1 MDFLYKP
8 GYVFLDGAMGTM
20 LRAAVPDFSG
30 IPDILSITNPDAVF
44 SVHEKYVNAGSNV
57 IYTNTFG
64 VTDDKL
70 SGSGYSL
77 EEVISASVSV
87 ARKAADGRA
96 AVALDLGPTGR
107 LMVPAGDLDFDTAYE
122 IYRRRVTAGAEAG
135 ADLVVL
141 ETMSDLAEVR
151 AALLAVKE
159 NTSLPVFV
167 TMTFEANGRSF
178 TGCSPRA
185 FASLMSAMGADAI
198 GINCSLGPD
207 QIYPLIEEIAS
218 VSDLPLIVKANAG
231 LPSADDGSYDITP
244 AQFAEKM
251 KKFTEIGVKY
261 LGGCCG
267 TTPEYISE
275 LCKAHDGLKLKT
287 RNSVRTCLLGGAQNV
302 VDAEKILVVG
312 ERLNPTGKKK
322 LAAALAAE
330 DMDHVVSVARE
341 QIAAG
346 ADVLDVNVGVPG
358 VDEAKLMKKVVETLV
373 KTTDVPLQIDS
384 KSPAAIEAG
393 LRAYPGRAII
403 NSVDGEEENL
413 GAIIP
418 LAKKYGAAIIGLT
431 LNEDGIPKDGLSR
444 AIIAKKIQFEV
455 TRAGIPACDLFIDCL
470 TLAVSAEPDGPRET
484 LRALR
489 LVRDNL
495 KLKTTLGVSNVSFG
509 LPERE
514 VISSAFLTLALHE
527 GLTLP
532 IINPCSRRMTDAI
545 YSYRAIAGLDEGC
558 IEYVNSQSGVKA
570 VSAPAPEKKTENLGD
585 AIIAGN
591 DVQSRESAAEALK
604 TLDADAVINE
614 MIIPALDRVGEKFEK
629 GEFFLPQLMR
639 SAAAASAA
647 VDVIRESKKESDTQ
661 TGEKI
666 ILATVKGD
674 VHDIGKNIV
683 KMVLSNY
690 GYEIIDLGRDVPAE
704 DIVKCAVENKVKLI
718 GLSAL
723 MTTTLPSM
731 EETIA
736 AVRTSGH
743 ECKIMVGGAVLTQ
756 EYSEKIGADFYA
768 KDAKSA
774 ADIAKRVFS
783 DGNCCCCGCG
793 R

>member
-1 MDFLYKP
+1 MDFLNKL

-20 LRAAVPDFSG
+20 LRSLVPDFSG
-30 IPDILSITNPDAVF
+30 IPDILSITHPDAVL
-44 SVHEKYVNAGSNV
+44 SVHKKYVDAGSNV

-64 VTDDKL
+64 ATEEKL
-70 SGSGYSL
+70 EGSGYTL

-87 ARKAADGRA
+87 AKKAAGGKA
-96 AVALDLGPTGR
+96 AVALDLGPIGK
-107 LMVPAGDLDFDTAYE
+107 LMAPAGELDFDTAYE
-122 IYRRRVTAGAEAG
+122 IYRRRSVAGANAG
-135 ADLVVL
+135 ADLVIL

-159 NTSLPVFV
+159 NTDLPVFV

-178 TGCSPRA
+178 TGCSPRS
-185 FASLMSAMGADAI
+185 FASLISAMGANAI

-231 LPSADDGSYDITP
+231 LPDADNGSYDITP
-244 AQFAEKM
+244 EKFAEKM
-251 KKFTEIGVKY
+251 KKFTAVGVKY

-267 TTPEYISE
+267 TTPDYIRE
-275 LCKAHDGLKLKT
+275 LCKVHEGLKLKS
-287 RNSVRTCLLGGAQNV
+287 RNRVRTCLLGGAQTL
-302 VDAEKILVVG
+302 VDAEKIIVVG

-322 LAAALAAE
+322 LAAALSE
-330 DMDHVVSVARE
+330 GNMEYVISVVRE
-341 QIAAG
+341 QIEAG
-346 ADVLDVNVGVPG
+346 ANVLDVNVGVPG
-358 VDEAKLMKKVVETLV
+358 VDEPVLMKKVVETLV
-373 KTTDVPLQIDS
+373 SITDLPLQIDS
-384 KSPAAIEAG
+384 KNPAAIEAG

-403 NSVDGEEENL
+403 NSVDGEEANL
-413 GAIIP
+413 AVIIP

-431 LNEDGIPKDGLSR
+431 LNEAGIPKAGYDR
-444 AIIAKKIQFEV
+444 AVIAKKILDYI
-455 TRAGIPACDLFIDCL
+455 TKSGIPACDVFIDCL
-470 TLAVSAEPDGPRET
+470 TLSVSAEPDGPNET
-484 LRALR
+484 LRALSI
-489 LVRDNL
+489 VRDQL
-495 KLKTTLGVSNVSFG
+495 KVKTALGVSNVSFG
-509 LPERE
+509 LPQRE
-514 VISSAFLTLALHE
+514 VISSTFLTLALAN

-532 IINPCSRRMTDAI
+532 IINPCSRRMMDAI
-545 YSYRAIAGLDEGC
+545 YSYRALTGVDKGC
-558 IEYVNSQSGVKA
+558 MEYVNFQSDDTAA
-570 VSAPAPEKKTENLGD
+570 VSSAPEKKSVTLGE
-585 AIIAGN
+585 AIIKGDDSASRACAEKEIGALSA
-591 DVQSRESAAEALK
+591 DVI
-604 TLDADAVINE
+604 INE
-614 MIIPALDRVGEKFEK
+614 MIIPALDRVGEKFER

-647 VDVIRESKKESDTQ
+647 VDVIRVSKADSGEQK
-661 TGEKI
+661 GEKI

-690 GYEIIDLGRDVPAE
+690 GYEIIDLGRDVAAE
-704 DIVKCAVENKVKLI
+704 DIVNCAKENGVKLI

-731 EETIA
+731 ADTISA
-736 AVRTSGH
+736 IRASAH
-743 ECKIMVGGAVLTQ
+743 ECKIMVGGAVLTP

-774 ADIAKRVFS
+774 ADIAKKVFS
-783 DGNCCCCGCG
+783 TEHSCGCGCG

>member
-1 MDFLYKP
+1 MNFLNKT
-8 GYVFLDGAMGTM
+8 GHVFLDGAMGTM
-20 LRAAVPDFSG
+20 LRAEIPDFSG
-30 IPDILSITNPDAVF
+30 IPDILSITHPDAVF
-44 SVHEKYVNAGSNV
+44 SVHQKYVNAGSNI

-64 VTDDKL
+64 ATDEKL
-70 SGSGYSL
+70 EGSGHTL
-77 EEVISASVSV
+77 EQVIKASVEV
-87 ARKAADGRA
+87 AKKAAGDRA

-107 LMVPAGDLDFDTAYE
+107 LMAPAGDLDFDTAYE
-122 IYRRRVTAGAEAG
+122 TYRRRAVAGAEAG

-141 ETMSDLAEVR
+141 ETMSDLAEARV
-151 AALLAVKE
+151 ALLAVKE

-167 TMTFEANGRSF
+167 TMTFESNGRSF
-178 TGCSPRA
+178 TGCSPKA
-185 FASLMSAMGADAI
+185 FASLISAMGANAI

-244 AQFAEKM
+244 AEFAEKM
-251 KKFTEIGVKY
+251 KKFTEVGVKY

-267 TTPEYISE
+267 TTPDYISE
-275 LCKAHDGLKLKT
+275 LCKAHDGLKVKS
-287 RNSVRTCLLGGAQNV
+287 RNSVRTCLLGGAQKV

-330 DMDHVVSVARE
+330 DMDYVISVARE

-346 ADVLDVNVGVPG
+346 ADLLDVNVGVPG
-358 VDEAKLMKKVVETLV
+358 ADEVKLMKKVVETLV
-373 KTTDVPLQIDS
+373 KITDLPLQIDS

-403 NSVDGEEENL
+403 NSVDGEDANL
-413 GAIIP
+413 EAIIP

-431 LNEDGIPKDGLSR
+431 LNEDGIPKKALDR
-444 AIIAKKIQFEV
+444 AIIAKKILNEA
-455 TRAGIPACDLFIDCL
+455 TKKGIPACDIFIDCL
-470 TLAVSAEPDGPRET
+470 TLSVSAEPDGPRET
-484 LRALR
+484 LRALAI
-489 LVRDNL
+489 VRDSL
-495 KLKTTLGVSNVSFG
+495 KVKTALGVSNVSFG

-514 VISSAFLTLALHE
+514 IISSAFLTLALHE

-545 YSYRAIAGLDEGC
+545 YSYRALAGIDEGC
-558 IEYVNSQSGVKA
+558 IEYVNFQSN
-570 VSAPAPEKKTENLGD
+570 APTTVHTATEKKSVTLGD
-585 AIIAGN
+585 AIISG
-591 DVQSRESAAEALK
+591 DDSMSRACATQALETLEA
-604 TLDADAVINE
+604 DSVIND

-674 VHDIGKNIV
+674 IHDIGKNIV

-690 GYEIIDLGRDVPAE
+690 GYDIIDLGRDVSPE
-704 DIVKCAVENKVKLI
+704 DIVKCAAENQVKLI

-723 MTTTLPSM
+723 MTTTLSSM
-731 EETIA
+731 EDTIA
-736 AVRTSGH
+736 AIRESGH
-743 ECKIMVGGAVLTQ
+743 KCKIMIGGAVLTP

-774 ADIAKRVFS
+774 ADIAKKVFS
-783 DGNCCCCGCG
+783 DGNCCCCDC
-793 R
+793 RR